1 MDMTGFGAVRC
12 GREAALYTLRNRR
25 GMELAVTDFGAVL
38 VALRVP
44 DGTGR
49 PVDVVLG
56 YDSAAGYEAGGY
68 FFGAIVG
75 RCANRIGGAAFSL
88 NGRDYHLA
96 RNDGGN
102 SLHSG
107 PDCYHLRFW
116 DVVETGECHITLA
129 LHSPDGDQGYPAA
142 VDIRVTYTLT
152 EENGVRIHYEAVPQ
166 GDTLI
171 NLTNHSYFNLNGHG
185 GGPITGHRLWLDAAH
200 FTPADAASIPTGE
213 LLPVEGTPM
222 DFRQEKAVGR
232 DIGADYRPLV
242 LGSGYDHNWCLVS
255 DGTLRKFARLTGER
269 SGITMEMY
277 TDRPGVQVYT
287 ANFVAGEPGKD
298 GAVYDRRHGICFETQ
313 CYPDAIHHD
322 GFPSPVCR
330 GGTVWRSTTEYR
342 FVLPPR

>member
-1 MDMTGFGAVRC
+1 MEKTGFGVVRC
-12 GREAALYTLRNRR
+12 GREAALYTLRNRQ
-25 GMELAVTDFGAVL
+25 GMELAVTDLGAAL

-44 DGTGR
+44 DGEGL

-56 YDSAAGYEAGGY
+56 YDSAGGYEAGGY

-88 NGRDYHLA
+88 NGRDYQLA

-107 PDCYHLRFW
+107 PDCYHLRFC
-116 DVVETGECHITLA
+116 DVVETGESHIALA

-152 EENGVRIHYEAVPQ
+152 EENGVQLHYEAVPQ

-171 NLTNHSYFNLNGHG
+171 NLTSHSYFNLNGHG
-185 GGPITGHRLWLDAAH
+185 SGPITGHRLWLDAAH
-200 FTPADAASIPTGE
+200 FTPADAASVPTGE
-213 LLPVEGTPM
+213 ILPVAGTPM
-222 DFRQEKAVGR
+222 DFRQEKTVGR

-242 LGSGYDHNWCLVS
+242 LGNGYDHNWCIAN
-255 DGTLRKFARLTGER
+255 GGQLRKFARLTGER

-287 ANFVAGEPGKD
+287 ANFVAQEPGKD

-330 GGTVWRSTTEYR
+330 GGTVWRSTTEYH
-342 FVLPPR
+342 FTLPSR